1 MTIRW
6 GVSPIG
12 WANDDMPSL
21 GADTTLTTILSDAR
35 DIGFAGIELGHLFPR
50 DPAALASVMAE
61 YNLSVIGGWHDMS
74 LLSHDANAEIAAIT
88 PHLDLLVAI
97 GADVVVVAE
106 TSNAVYKHPTHPMT
120 ASPRLAPDAWRLFGQ
135 RLDQVA
141 AAVADRGLRLAY
153 HHHLGTVVETRD
165 DLDHLLESTGAG
177 VNLTLDTGH
186 ALHGGIDPVA
196 VVNAWP
202 ERIAHVHAKD
212 VRRHVYTAALLAGR
226 SFLDGVRAGMF
237 TTPGTGEY
245 DYARLVTA
253 LRKENYNG
261 WIVIEAEQ
269 DPARF
274 DPRVYASIGLQTLVR
289 LIGS

>member
-21 GADTTLTTILSDAR
+21 GAGTTLTTILSDAR

-50 DPAALASVMAE
+50 DAAILAPVMAE
-61 YNLSVIGGWHDMS
+61 YCLSVIGGWHGMC
-74 LLSHDANAEIAAIT
+74 LLSHDADTEIAAIT
-88 PHLDLLVAI
+88 PHLDLLVAV

-106 TSNAVYKHPTHPMT
+106 TSNAIHAHPNHSLT

-202 ERIAHVHAKD
+202 KRIAHVHAKD
-212 VRRHVYTAALLAGR
+212 VRRDVYTATLLAGR

-237 TTPGTGEY
+237 TTPGAGEY

-253 LRKENYNG
+253 LRNENYEG
-261 WIVIEAEQ
+261 WVVIEAEQ